1 MTRPLRI
8 LLSVLSVPLL
18 ILVSWLTYH
27 ETRVPHEQVEVF
39 NRMIELEKEGR
50 YDKAVEVAQNWMSD
64 DGRNVA
70 RDIVMYDQ
78 IAMVYILKAYKRPG
92 TREESVRRAEDNLE
106 KALNFFD
113 SQKQDGLNLELFE
126 IGGGFE
132 VLGDLSE
139 KDKCRFYEKAS
150 MAFARQL
157 PMINGDSY
165 TAYGKTIPLEPVRS
179 DVRKHLNAI
188 NEKSAKAGCPVSS
201 EK

>member
-1 MTRPLRI
+1 MTPPLKI

-18 ILVSWLTYH
+18 ILVYRLTYH
-27 ETRVPHEQVEVF
+27 ETRVPHDQAEVF

-64 DGRNVA
+64 GGQNVA
-70 RDIVMYDQ
+70 HNGVMYDQ

-106 KALNFFD
+106 KALSYFD
-113 SQKQDGLNLELFE
+113 SQNRDELSLELFE

-132 VLGDLSE
+132 ALGDLSD
-139 KDKCRFYEKAS
+139 KDKCRFYEKAR
-150 MAFARQL
+150 MTFVRQL

-165 TAYGKTIPLEPVRS
+165 TAYGKTIRLEPVRS
-179 DVRKHLNAI
+179 DVRKHLNAV
-188 NEKSAKAGCPVSS
+188 NDKSVKAGCPISL